1 MNPTSLPRDLL
12 KRLWSDRRARSRNK
26 NFDRFRDDP
35 MYQLAV
41 KHIYSL
47 LNLRR
52 QIIDFKDESR
62 LEVVRLEGRSGARLT
77 LTVPSLSLRRT
88 VILSLPELQL
98 LKEDPAL
105 EEVEVALRES
115 GATSPDPRDRRA

>member
-105 EEVEVALRES
+105 EEVEVALQES